1 MGRKISGSEFI
12 IGYLSIFNDAFDL
25 DLRKSTKIEDNKDL
39 LLTTRHCLGGVRA
52 NLLAGTHRL
61 TSWCVIGFIF
71 GRTVGMLQKINDM

>member
-39 LLTTRHCLGGVRA
+39 SPLGIALVA
-52 NLLAGTHRL
+52 
-61 TSWCVIGFIF
+61 FE
-71 GRTVGMLQKINDM
+71 